1 MSQDCPTLK
10 IKDGK
15 LKGFMSQADDPSAV
29 PVYNYLNIPFGKP
42 PTGKRRFLA
51 PEKSEPWDG
60 ILDATKPTHH
70 PPQDNEIGH
79 MYADYLPMKDTL
91 GAPTERQSEDCLRL
105 NVFTPSVEKSS
116 KLAVMVWIVG
126 GGYMRGMAGI
136 YDGVALSGMNN
147 VVTVSPNYRANAL
160 GFLSLGKNSKVPGNN
175 ALRDIILALE
185 WVRDNIESFGGNPS
199 NVTIFGESAGGV
211 MTELLMMSPL
221 SRDLIH
227 KAISMSGSPLAPTV
241 FGGGEA
247 TREVLLKALNIN
259 ASEPDAILEKL
270 QEVPVDVLIEVQKK
284 FYGPY
289 AFQPIVD
296 GHVITDTPENISSTG
311 QRHKIPFLTGV
322 CDSECAG
329 ILAFVLPPR
338 YMEGSSKEEV
348 KAVFEEAFK
357 LRHPNTAC
365 DKVVDRLMAAYSDVA
380 ADNDK
385 YKYSRVYAEMAG
397 DSIFVVPAIVSATAH
412 SAMQCPTYFYYIT
425 KPIEF
430 NHSESNGPGIKNKLD
445 FVKCDH
451 AAWR

>member
-185 WVRDNIESFGGNPS
+185 WVRDNIESFGGDPS

-397 DSIFVVPAIVSATAH
+397 DSIFVVPAIVSASAH
-412 SAMQCPTYFYYIT
+412 SGKQLFSRAFHC
-425 KPIEF
+425 E
-430 NHSESNGPGIKNKLD
+430 
-445 FVKCDH
+445 
-451 AAWR
+451 